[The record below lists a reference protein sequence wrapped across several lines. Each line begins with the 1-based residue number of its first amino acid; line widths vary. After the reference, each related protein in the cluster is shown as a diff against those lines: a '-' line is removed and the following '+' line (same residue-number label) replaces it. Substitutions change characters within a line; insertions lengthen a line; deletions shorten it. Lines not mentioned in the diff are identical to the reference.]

1 MGGFS
6 QYTQPAER
14 RSKLPFIVGAAVIV
28 VIVGVVLA
36 LNRGGGAASSPGLV
50 VYAENLQ
57 MSDLHMST
65 AQNFVGGSVTYVEG
79 KVANR
84 GEQKVTNATVEAVF
98 RNSLGEIVDRQ
109 SQPLRIAA
117 SPLGHPDWVTLSDKL
132 PLYPNQSAEFRLT
145 FEHISA
151 DWNQG
156 YPELRFTAVT
166 TR

>member
-6 QYTQPAER
+6 QYTQPEER
-14 RSKLPFIVGAAVIV
+14 RSKFPFIVGAAVIV

-36 LNRGGGAASSPGLV
+36 LNRGGTGTPSPGLV

-57 MSDLHMST
+57 LSDLHMST
-65 AQNFVGGSVTYVEG
+65 AQNFVGGTVTYLEG

-84 GEQKVTNATVEAVF
+84 GDKAVTGATVEAVF
-98 RNSLGEIVDRQ
+98 RNSLGETVDRQ
-109 SQPLRIAA
+109 SQPLRVAA
-117 SPLGHPDWVTLSDKL
+117 APLGHPDWVALSTA
-132 PLYPNQSAEFRLT
+132 PLYPNQSVEFRLT

-156 YPELRFTAVT
+156 FPELRFTAVT